1 MFEGFTPKVQKIIN
15 LLAQEEAKKLN
26 HDRLLPEHV
35 FLGLLRYGEG
45 VAVDTLKNL
54 GVDLED
60 LQHDI
65 TNSMSKGS
73 EMLLLGEV
81 PPSPRIEKIFRYSA
95 EESKSLGHTY
105 IGTEHLLLG
114 ILREEN
120 SKTTMILEARGIK
133 IDKVRSGILKLLG
146 FGNIPRSTS
155 AESVKTATL
164 DEFGRDL
171 TEIARQGGLDPV
183 IGRQTE
189 IGRVIQILS
198 RRKKNNPVLIGEPG
212 VGKTAIVEG
221 LARNIVSGDVPEIL
235 LNRRLVTLDLPS
247 LVAGTKYRGE
257 FEERL
262 RNVINEIRKA
272 NNIILFID
280 ELHTLI
286 GAGGAEGAIDAANML
301 KPALARGELQCIG
314 ATTLNEFRKY
324 IERDTALERRFQ
336 PILVEEPS
344 VAEAIQILHGL
355 RGNYEE
361 HHKVSYSEEAIE
373 AAANLAHRYIK
384 DRFLPDKAV
393 DLLDE
398 AGAKARLTSTT
409 RPANFLELEKEI
421 DLLNSEKDEFV
432 RLQKY
437 EKAADIRD
445 KVKLRKEEL
454 KHLTES
460 WRESM
465 NNDTPV
471 IGYDDISR
479 IVSAATRIPL
489 ARLTES
495 ESHKLLSMEEDLHK
509 RVIGQDEAIAAVS
522 RAVRRART
530 GLKSPKRPT
539 GTFIFLGPTGVGK
552 TELARALAELL
563 FGNEDALICFDM
575 SEFMEKHSVSRLIG
589 APPGYVGYE
598 EGGDL
603 TERVRRRPY
612 SVLLLDEIEKAHPD
626 VFNILL
632 QVMED
637 GQLTDNLG
645 HTVDFRNIVIIL
657 TSNVG
662 AREIT
667 KEASLGFASFSD
679 DEREFSDMK
688 EKAMSELRRA
698 FNPEFLNRVDEIVVF
713 HTLSHTQITSILDV
727 MLQELNERLKEKGM
741 SIEVRDSA
749 KDELIKRGFN
759 RKYGAR
765 PLRRAIQKEIEDP
778 LAQTLLTGGISA
790 NGRVL
795 VEYDAENDFM
805 ISVEAVG
812 TDAAVSAPGSAQGT
826 ENKGE

>member
-35 FLGLLRYGEG
+35 LLGLLKHGEG
-45 VAVDTLKNL
+45 IAVDTLKNL
-54 GVDLED
+54 GVDLQD

-65 TNSMSKGS
+65 INSMSRSG
-73 EMLLLGEV
+73 ETIMLGEV
-81 PPSPRIEKIFRYSA
+81 PPSPRIEKILRYSA

-114 ILREEN
+114 IMREEN
-120 SKTTMILEARGIK
+120 SKATLILESRGVK
-133 IDKVRSGILKLLG
+133 LDKVRAGILKLLG
-146 FGNIPRSTS
+146 FGNLPRGAAPET
-155 AESVKTATL
+155 VKTTTL

-171 TEIARQGGLDPV
+171 TEIARQGKLDPV

-189 IGRVIQILS
+189 IGRVVQILS

-314 ATTLNEFRKY
+314 ATTLNEFRKH

-344 VAEAIQILHGL
+344 VKEAIQILHGL

-398 AGAKARLTSTT
+398 AGAKARLASTT
-409 RPANFLELEKEI
+409 RPASFLELEKEI
-421 DLLNSEKDEFV
+421 EFLNSEKDEFV
-432 RLQKY
+432 RIQNY
-437 EKAADIRD
+437 EKAADVRD
-445 KVKLRKEEL
+445 KVKMRKEEL
-454 KHLTES
+454 KRLTES

-465 NNDTPV
+465 NNDTPI

-479 IVSAATRIPL
+479 IVSATTRIPL

-495 ESHKLLSMEEDLHK
+495 ESQKLLSMEEDLHK
-509 RVIGQDEAIAAVS
+509 RVIGQEDAIAAVS

-575 SEFMEKHSVSRLIG
+575 SEFMEKYSVSRLIG

-645 HTVDFRNIVIIL
+645 HTVDFRNLVIIL

-667 KEASLGFASFSD
+667 KEASLGFAAFSD

-688 EKAMSELRRA
+688 EKALSELRRV
-698 FNPEFLNRVDEIVVF
+698 FNPEFLNRVDEVVVF
-713 HTLSHTQITSILDV
+713 HALTHPHITSILDI
-727 MLQELNERLKEKGM
+727 MLQELNERLGEKGM
-741 SIEVRDSA
+741 SIRVSAAA
-749 KDELIKRGFN
+749 KDALIKRGFN

-765 PLRRAIQKEIEDP
+765 PLRRTIQKEIEDP
-778 LAQTLLTGGISA
+778 LAQTLLVDGITA
-790 NGRVL
+790 DRRVL
-795 VEYDAENDFM
+795 VDYDEGNGFM
-805 ISVEAVG
+805 IAFEPMDNQAAAQNA
-812 TDAAVSAPGSAQGT
+812 DAK
-826 ENKGE
+826 EGE

>member
-1 MFEGFTPKVQKIIN
+1 MFEGLTPRAQKIIG
-15 LLAQEEAKKLN
+15 LMAQEEAKRLN
-26 HDRLLPEHV
+26 HDKLVPEHIL
-35 FLGLLRYGEG
+35 LGLLKHGQG
-45 VAVDTLKNL
+45 IAIDTLKNL
-54 GVDLED
+54 GVDLEQ
-60 LQHDI
+60 LQRDI
-65 TNSMSKGS
+65 ENSIRKSGEIFM
-73 EMLLLGEV
+73 LGEV
-81 PPSPRIEKIFRYSA
+81 PPSPRIEKVLRYSA
-95 EESKSLGHTY
+95 EESKNLGHTY

-114 ILREEN
+114 VLREDN
-120 SKTTMILEARGIK
+120 SKAAMILESRGVK
-133 IDKVRSGILKLLG
+133 LDKVRSSILKLLG
-146 FGNIPRSTS
+146 FGTMPRSVSSET
-155 AESVKTATL
+155 VKTPTL
-164 DEFGRDL
+164 DDFSRDL
-171 TEIARQGGLDPV
+171 TDIARQGKLDPV

-189 IGRVIQILS
+189 IDRVVQILS

-221 LARNIVSGDVPEIL
+221 LANNIISGEVPELL

-314 ATTLNEFRKY
+314 ATTLNEFRKH
-324 IERDTALERRFQ
+324 IERDAALERRFQ
-336 PILVEEPS
+336 PIVVDEPP
-344 VAEAIQILHGL
+344 VPETIQILHGL
-355 RGNYEE
+355 KENYES
-361 HHKVSYSEEAIE
+361 HHKVQYSDEAIE

-398 AGAKARLTSTT
+398 AGAKARLASST
-409 RPANFLELEKEI
+409 RPGSFVELEKEI
-421 DLLNSEKDEFV
+421 DILNKEKDELV
-432 RLQKY
+432 RIQNY
-437 EKAADIRD
+437 EKAADVRD
-445 KVKLRKEEL
+445 KVKMRKEEL
-454 KHLTES
+454 KQMTES
-460 WRESM
+460 WRQSI
-465 NNDTPV
+465 NKDTPL
-471 IGYDDISR
+471 IGYEDISR
-479 IVSAATRIPL
+479 IVSSVTGIPL
-489 ARLTES
+489 SRLTES
-495 ESHKLLSMEEDLHK
+495 ESKKLLRMEDDLHK
-509 RVIGQDEAIAAVS
+509 RVIGQDDAIDAVS
-522 RAVRRART
+522 RAVRRSRT

-563 FGNEDALICFDM
+563 FGNEDALLRFDM

-589 APPGYVGYE
+589 APPGYVGFD
-598 EGGDL
+598 EGGAL
-603 TERVRRRPY
+603 TEKVRRRPY

-645 HTVDFRNIVIIL
+645 HTVDFRNTVIIL

-667 KEASLGFASFSD
+667 KEVSLGFSSFT
-679 DEREFSDMK
+679 DEDRDFSDMK
-688 EKAMSELRRA
+688 EKALSELRRT

-713 HTLSHTQITSILDV
+713 HSLSWPDIAKIFDV
-727 MLQELNERLKEKGM
+727 MLLELAARLLEKGM
-741 SIEVRDSA
+741 TL
-749 KDELIKRGFN
+749 ELTERAREEIIRRGFN

-765 PLRRAIQKEIEDP
+765 PLRRAIQREIEDP
-778 LAQTLLTGGISA
+778 LAQQFLSGDFELK
-790 NGRVL
+790 GRVCIGF
-795 VEYDAENDFM
+795 EDG
-805 ISVEAVG
+805 VG
-812 TDAAVSAPGSAQGT
+812 FTFTIDGQIPPPVT
-826 ENKGE
+826 EGESGNEE

>member
-1 MFEGFTPKVQKIIN
+1 MFDGLTPKAQKIIN
-15 LLAQEEAKKLN
+15 LLAQEEAKRLN
-26 HDRLLPEHV
+26 HDRLLPEHIL
-35 FLGLLRYGEG
+35 LGLLKQGDG
-45 VAVDTLKNL
+45 VAIDVLKGIGINIDE
-54 GVDLED
+54 VRRELEGA
-60 LQHDI
+60 LRE
-65 TNSMSKGS
+65 G
-73 EMLLLGEV
+73 GEV
-81 PPSPRIEKIFRYSA
+81 LIFGEVAPSPRIEKILRYSA
-95 EESKSLGHTY
+95 EEAKNLGFTY
-105 IGTEHLLLG
+105 IGSEHLLLG

-120 SKTTMILEARGIK
+120 SKATLILESRGAK
-133 IDKVRSGILKLLG
+133 LDKVRSGIMKLNG
-146 FGNIPRSTS
+146 TGVHPRSAS
-155 AESVKTATL
+155 PEVVKTSTL

-171 TEIARQGGLDPV
+171 TEIARQGRLDPV

-189 IGRVIQILS
+189 IARVVQILS

-262 RNVINEIRKA
+262 RNVVNEIRKA

-314 ATTLNEFRKY
+314 ATTLNEFRKH
-324 IERDTALERRFQ
+324 IERDSALERRFQ

-344 VAEAIQILHGL
+344 ASEAVQILRGL

-361 HHKVSYSEEAIE
+361 HHKVRYSEEAIE

-398 AGAKARLTSTT
+398 AGAKARLASTT
-409 RPANFLELEKEI
+409 RPSNLIELEKEI
-421 DLLNSEKDEFV
+421 EFLMGEKDELV
-432 RLQKY
+432 RTQNY
-437 EKAADIRD
+437 EKAANIRD
-445 KVKLRKEEL
+445 TIKTRKEEL
-454 KHLTES
+454 KRQTET

-465 NNDTPV
+465 NNETPV

-479 IVSAATRIPL
+479 IVSSITRIPL
-489 ARLTES
+489 VRLTED
-495 ESHKLLSMEEDLHK
+495 ESKKLLNMEEDLHK
-509 RVIGQDEAIAAVS
+509 RVIGQNDAIAAVS
-522 RAVRRART
+522 RAVRRSRT

-563 FGNEDALICFDM
+563 FGNEEALICFDM
-575 SEFMEKHSVSRLIG
+575 SEFMERHSVSRLIG

-645 HTVDFRNIVIIL
+645 HTVDFRNLVIIL

-667 KEASLGFASFSD
+667 KEASLGFAAFTD
-679 DEREFSDMK
+679 DEGEFSDMK
-688 EKAMSELRRA
+688 EKALSELRRA
-698 FNPEFLNRVDEIVVF
+698 FNPEFLNRVDEVVVF
-713 HTLSHTQITSILDV
+713 HALSYPQISEILSV
-727 MLQELNERLKEKGM
+727 MLQELSERLKEKGM
-741 SIEVRDSA
+741 TIEVCQKA
-749 KDELIKRGFN
+749 KDELIKRGYS

-765 PLRRAIQKEIEDP
+765 PLRRTIQKEIEDP
-778 LAQTLLTGGISA
+778 LAQTFLARGA
-790 NGRVL
+790 VKNGRVL
-795 VEYDAENDFM
+795 VDYNDGSGFT
-805 ISVEAVG
+805 IVVEAVSE
-812 TDAAVSAPGSAQGT
+812 AS
-826 ENKGE
+826 E

>member
-1 MFEGFTPKVQKIIN
+1 MFDGLTPKAQKIIN
-15 LLAQEEAKKLN
+15 LLAQEEAKRLN
-26 HDRLLPEHV
+26 HDTLLPEHIL
-35 FLGLLRYGEG
+35 LGLLKQGDG
-45 VAVDTLKNL
+45 LAIDVLKNI
-54 GVDLED
+54 GINIDEVRRELERA
-60 LQHDI
+60 LR
-65 TNSMSKGS
+65 
-73 EMLLLGEV
+73 EVGEV
-81 PPSPRIEKIFRYSA
+81 LIFGEVAPSPRIEKILRYSA
-95 EESKSLGHTY
+95 EEAKNLGFTY
-105 IGTEHLLLG
+105 IGSEHLLLG

-120 SKTTMILEARGIK
+120 SRATLILESRGAKLDK
-133 IDKVRSGILKLLG
+133 IRSGIMKLSGTGSLQ
-146 FGNIPRSTS
+146 RSTS
-155 AESVKTATL
+155 PEAIKTATL

-171 TEIARQGGLDPV
+171 TEIARQGHLDPV

-189 IGRVIQILS
+189 IARVVQILS

-221 LARNIVSGDVPEIL
+221 LARNIVSGDVPEVL

-262 RNVINEIRKA
+262 RNVVNEIRKA

-314 ATTLNEFRKY
+314 ATTLNEFRKH
-324 IERDTALERRFQ
+324 IERDSALERRFQ
-336 PILVEEPS
+336 PILVEEPP
-344 VAEAIQILHGL
+344 VNETIQILRGL

-361 HHKVSYSEEAIE
+361 HHKVRYSEEAIE
-373 AAANLAHRYIK
+373 GAANLAHRYIK

-409 RPANFLELEKEI
+409 RPASLIELEKEI
-421 DLLNSEKDEFV
+421 EFLMGEKDELV
-432 RLQKY
+432 RTQDY
-437 EKAADIRD
+437 EKAANVRD
-445 KVKLRKEEL
+445 TIKTRKEEL
-454 KHLTES
+454 KRQTEA

-465 NNDTPV
+465 NNETPI

-479 IVSAATRIPL
+479 IVSSITRIPL
-489 ARLTES
+489 VRLTED
-495 ESHKLLSMEEDLHK
+495 ESKKLLNMEEDLHK
-509 RVIGQDEAIAAVS
+509 RVIGQNDAIAAVS
-522 RAVRRART
+522 RAVRRSRT

-563 FGNEDALICFDM
+563 FGNEEALICFDM
-575 SEFMEKHSVSRLIG
+575 SEFMERHSVSRLIG

-645 HTVDFRNIVIIL
+645 HTVDFRNLVIIL

-667 KEASLGFASFSD
+667 KEAGLGFASFTD
-679 DEREFSDMK
+679 DEGEFSDMK
-688 EKAMSELRRA
+688 EKALSELRRA
-698 FNPEFLNRVDEIVVF
+698 FNPEFLNRVDEVVVF
-713 HTLSHTQITSILDV
+713 HALTWPQISEILGV
-727 MLQELNERLKEKGM
+727 MLQELSERLKEKGM
-741 SIEVRDSA
+741 TIEVAQKA
-749 KDELIKRGFN
+749 KDELIKRGYS

-765 PLRRAIQKEIEDP
+765 PLRRTIQKEIEDP
-778 LAQTLLTGGISA
+778 LAQTFLARGA
-790 NGRVL
+790 VNNGRVL
-795 VEYDAENDFM
+795 VDYNDEKGFTIM
-805 ISVEAVG
+805 IETVAGARE
-812 TDAAVSAPGSAQGT
+812 
-826 ENKGE
+826 

>member
-1 MFEGFTPKVQKIIN
+1 MFEGLSPRVQKVIN
-15 LLAQEEAKKLN
+15 FLAQEEAKKLN
-26 HDRLLPEHV
+26 HDRLLPEHIL
-35 FLGLLRYGEG
+35 LGLLRDGEG
-45 VAVDTLKNL
+45 IAVDTLKSL
-54 GVDLED
+54 GVNLQE

-65 TNSMSKGS
+65 ENALRKSGEILM
-73 EMLLLGEV
+73 LGEV
-81 PPSPRIEKIFRYSA
+81 PPSPRIEKILRYSA
-95 EESKSLGHTY
+95 EESKNLGHTY

-114 ILREEN
+114 ILREDN
-120 SKTTMILEARGIK
+120 SKASMILESRGVK
-133 IDKVRSGILKLLG
+133 IDKVRSIILKLLG
-146 FGNIPRSTS
+146 FGSLPRH
-155 AESVKTATL
+155 APPESVKTSTL

-171 TEIARQGGLDPV
+171 TEIARQGKLDPV
-183 IGRQTE
+183 IGRHVE
-189 IGRVIQILS
+189 IDRVVQILS

-212 VGKTAIVEG
+212 DGKTAIVEG
-221 LARNIVSGDVPEIL
+221 LARNIVSGDIPEVL

-314 ATTLNEFRKY
+314 ATTLNEYRKH

-344 VAEAIQILHGL
+344 VQEAVQILHGL

-361 HHKVSYSEEAIE
+361 HHKVHYSEEAIE

-409 RPANFLELEKEI
+409 RPASFLELEKEI
-421 DLLNSEKDEFV
+421 EFLNGEKDELV
-432 RLQKY
+432 RIQNY
-437 EKAADIRD
+437 EKAADVRD
-445 KVKLRKEEL
+445 KVKTRKEEL
-454 KHLTES
+454 KSLTER

-465 NNDTPV
+465 NNDIPT
-471 IGYDDISR
+471 ITYDDISR
-479 IVSAATRIPL
+479 IVSSITRIPL

-495 ESHKLLSMEEDLHK
+495 ESKKLLNMEEDLHT
-509 RVIGQDEAIAAVS
+509 RVIGQDDAIAAVS
-522 RAVRRART
+522 RAVRRSRT

-563 FGNEDALICFDM
+563 FGNEEALICFDM

-645 HTVDFRNIVIIL
+645 HTVDFRNLVIIL

-688 EKAMSELRRA
+688 EKAMGELRRT
-698 FNPEFLNRVDEIVVF
+698 FNPEFLNRVDEVVVF
-713 HTLSHTQITSILDV
+713 HALTYPHIARILDV
-727 MLQELNERLKEKGM
+727 MLSELSERLKEKGM
-741 SIEVRDSA
+741 EIEVSSRA
-749 KDELIKRGFN
+749 KDELIKRGYN

-765 PLRRAIQKEIEDP
+765 PLRRTIQRELEDP
-778 LAQTLLTGGISA
+778 LAQTFLSGEFGAQSKVVVGYDEEKGFQITVETLTPEPDGAGG
-790 NGRVL
+790 
-795 VEYDAENDFM
+795 E
-805 ISVEAVG
+805 
-812 TDAAVSAPGSAQGT
+812 
-826 ENKGE
+826 